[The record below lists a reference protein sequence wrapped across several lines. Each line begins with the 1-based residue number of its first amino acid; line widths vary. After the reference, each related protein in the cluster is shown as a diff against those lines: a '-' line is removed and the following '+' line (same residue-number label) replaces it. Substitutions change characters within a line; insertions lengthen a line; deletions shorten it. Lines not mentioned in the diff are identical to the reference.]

1 MAGTGRIRLRPVVPA
16 ALAVAAALS
25 VGFACGGSEPADAT
39 GSGSLELRRIASF
52 RGPVHVDDAPGRR
65 KLLFVVEQRG
75 TVAVLRKGRK
85 LDRPFLDIR
94 DRVRT
99 SYEEGLLSIA
109 FDPEYKRNRRFYVY
123 YVNRDGDVQVDRFRR
138 KRGSA
143 TRASR
148 SSRRT
153 VIVIGH
159 PGENHFGGQL
169 QFGPDGFLYL
179 GTGDG
184 EQGDPDGNAQDPT
197 SLLGKLLR
205 IDPRRGAGYDSPPSN
220 PFVGAEGRDEVYS
233 LGLRNPWRFSFDRET
248 GDLSIGDVGQ
258 ESREELDHLPTADAR
273 GANFGWN
280 LLEGSRFYGEADTE
294 PPRYVPPI
302 HDYAARSGSAVIGG
316 YVVRDPSLPALAG
329 RLLYTDLAHGQLR
342 SLDPDAPE
350 PAATDAATGL
360 RVGQPASFGEGIGGR
375 LYVTSLEDGSVYR
388 VVER

>member
-1 MAGTGRIRLRPVVPA
+1 MAGTRRSRRGRVLGAGLA
-16 ALAVAAALS
+16 AVLALGAGAAGDGEA
-25 VGFACGGSEPADAT
+25 
-39 GSGSLELRRIASF
+39 GSGELGLRAVGSF
-52 RGPVHVDDAPGRR
+52 VDPVHVDDAPGRR

-85 LDRPFLDIR
+85 IRKPFLDIR
-94 DRVRT
+94 DRVKA

-109 FDPEYKRNRRFYVY
+109 FHPDYDRNRRFYVY
-123 YVNRDGDVQVDRFRR
+123 YVNRDGDIEVDGFRR

-159 PGENHFGGQL
+159 PQHENHNGGQL
-169 QFGPDGFLYL
+169 QFGPEGSLYI

-184 EQGDPDGNAQDPT
+184 GGGGDPGENAQDPA

-220 PFVGAEGRDEVYS
+220 PFVGAEGRDEIYS

-258 ESREELDHLPTADAR
+258 ASWEELDHETLPSAR
-273 GANFGWN
+273 GANFGWDN
-280 LLEGSRFYGEADTE
+280 LEGNHVFEEPGTE
-294 PPRYVPPI
+294 PPNYRAPI
-302 HDYAARSGSAVIGG
+302 HEYEGGAAVIGG

-329 RLLYTDLAHGQLR
+329 RLLYADLGGDSIR
-342 SLDPDAPE
+342 SLDPDAPD
-350 PAATDAATGL
+350 PSATDASTGL
-360 RVGQPASFGEGIGGR
+360 RVSRPASFGEGVGGR

-388 VVER
+388 IVQR